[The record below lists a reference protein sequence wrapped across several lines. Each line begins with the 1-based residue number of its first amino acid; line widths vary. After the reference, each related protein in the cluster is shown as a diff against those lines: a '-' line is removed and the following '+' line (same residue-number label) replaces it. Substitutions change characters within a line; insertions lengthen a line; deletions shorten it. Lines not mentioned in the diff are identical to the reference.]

1 LVQLGHALMFT
12 EEARANWNMEGRN
25 LTLSCGASAPFRSSP
40 S

>member
-1 LVQLGHALMFT
+1 
-12 EEARANWNMEGRN
+12 MEGRN